1 MKNKKKVIIIITVL
15 LSLCIVGV
23 VVFCVVDNLRHR
35 GVEPTKDLFVGYYV
49 TTESGLENEKVA
61 ETITED
67 YRYYASFV
75 DKNQISEYVFEGLDG
90 YSCFYYYEKGGNSG
104 NSVSANIDDVF
115 INDHQSI
122 LEGGDCDYK
131 INADMYIC
139 GEESCVFVN
148 PVYQTNDGDIYTI
161 LGSSGEAI
169 LSPGSGVTFPG
180 SDSKLAFKRGEL
192 KICSSEMNMTIHH
205 KDTLKEVSITEF
217 TNENIVIK
225 TEKITSPE
233 VLKDYS
239 VSENAEFLIMDTVYQ
254 NKNGGLYTEK
264 ELFVIGEDGCY
275 IYITDKNGVY
285 KKIWF

>member
-1 MKNKKKVIIIITVL
+1 MKNKKKVIAIITVL
-15 LSLCIVGV
+15 LLLCIVGV

-61 ETITED
+61 ETITKD

-90 YSCFYYYEKGGNSG
+90 YSCFYYYENGG

-161 LGSSGEAI
+161 LGSSGEAS
-169 LSPGSGVTFPG
+169 LTTGADVSFPG
-180 SDSKLAFKRGEL
+180 SDSNLAFKRGEL
-192 KICSSEMNMTIHH
+192 KICSSEMNITVHH
-205 KDTLKEVSITEF
+205 IDVLKETSITEF
-217 TNENIVIK
+217 TNENKVIK
-225 TEKITSPE
+225 TYKIDSLE
-233 VLKDYS
+233 MLKDYS
-239 VSENAEFLIMDTVYQ
+239 VNENTGFLITDTVYQ
-254 NKNGGLYTEK
+254 NKNDRLYTEK
-264 ELFVIGEDGCY
+264 EVFVIGEDECY
-275 IYITDKNGVY
+275 INTTDENGVY